1 MFLIRYQVR
10 FGLLQAA
17 HYGTPQSRV
26 RFFMIASKAN
36 LLLPAFPIPT
46 HEFPIPDAMEIKPP
60 AQAPLRLFPSL
71 ELQHT
76 GLYAYVSIK
85 DAIEDLPYWDWQVP
99 FTFCI
104 LFKLIL

>member
-1 MFLIRYQVR
+1 
-10 FGLLQAA
+10 
-17 HYGTPQSRV
+17 
-26 RFFMIASKAN
+26 
-36 LLLPAFPIPT
+36 
-46 HEFPIPDAMEIKPP
+46 MEIKPP